1 MGEKQHFLP
10 TSWSIYL
17 HRLAWHVAGLIVIL
31 IGVCLAIALLT
42 YNDEDPSLNVAVGEI
57 PTNWMGLFG
66 AYFSDFMWQ
75 FFGYSCLLV
84 PSAIIAWGIIV
95 YRRRWRKIEFWRLPC
110 LIPTMISVMGICQL
124 FPEIVTW
131 PTIAGPSGAVYR
143 AGLIKVIP
151 FWVLQFIYFLGA
163 LYFGV
168 ATLGIPFKK
177 LRKFEVWVGKLI
189 WSMLVAGFKFI
200 FCKKQKNGI
209 VEKDVQSEDIES
221 EENYVPESIMPEI
234 QDEQENVDIQGNLDL
249 GDKSEQEEVQRRV
262 KAKLP
267 PVEKKMTTAKKKE
280 HYVMPSEDLLKK
292 NTSNKISVSKEY
304 LEKKSRQLEQV
315 LAEYGVNG
323 EVTGAHP
330 GPVIT
335 LFEFSTAPGVKTS
348 RVTNL
353 ASEVTRKMEAVSV
366 RIAPVPGKS
375 YIGIELPNDERADV
389 GLRELISAKQFKENE
404 NLLTVS
410 LGKDIGG
417 GLVYANLAKMPHLL
431 VAGTT
436 GSGKSV
442 AVNAMILSM
451 LYRLTPEQ
459 VRFILIDPKKVEFS
473 SYENIP
479 HLIAPVV
486 TDMKKVSQVLNW
498 AVRQMEDRIT
508 LMSKIG
514 VRNIDGFNARV
525 REMIANGE
533 PMEETKQA
541 GFDEDGRP
549 IFETTPLNLSV
560 MPYIVI
566 VVDEFADLM
575 QQARKEVEPLI
586 QRIAQKARAAGIHL
600 ILATQRPS
608 VDVITGVIKANIPE
622 RISCRLMNGTDSRT
636 ILGMSGAEQL
646 LGKGDMLYLSGE
658 RGLVRV
664 QCPFASDDE
673 VLAVADH
680 WRKQGMPEFDQY
692 LCDRIAD
699 KEETNEFSDDDSESH
714 DELYDKAVEI
724 VLTERKSSTS
734 YIQRRLSIGYNRA
747 ANLIEAMERHGILSE
762 EKGPSRKRDILVPK
776 RD

>member
-1 MGEKQHFLP
+1 MEEKQYFLP
-10 TSWSIYL
+10 KSWTRFL
-17 HRLAWHVAGLIVIL
+17 RRFAWHVSGVLVMSV
-31 IGVCLAIALLT
+31 GVCFAIALLT
-42 YNDEDPSLNVAVGEI
+42 YNDEDPSLNVAVGEL
-57 PTNWMGLFG
+57 PTNWMGLTG
-66 AYFSDFMWQ
+66 AYVADFLWQ
-75 FFGYSCLLV
+75 YFGYSCLLI
-84 PSAIIAWGIIV
+84 PSAIIAWGVIV
-95 YRRRWRKIEFWRLPC
+95 YRRRWRKVEFWRLPC
-110 LIPTMISVMGICQL
+110 LIPTMIAVMGLCQL
-124 FPEIVTW
+124 LPEMVTW
-131 PTIAGPSGAVYR
+131 PTIAGPSGAVFR
-143 AGLIKVIP
+143 AGLIKGVP
-151 FWVLQFIYFLGA
+151 FWVLQLLYFVIA

-177 LRKFEVWVGKLI
+177 LRKFEVWFGKLI
-189 WSMLVAGFKFI
+189 WSMLKAGVKYI
-200 FCKKQKNGI
+200 FSKKSKK
-209 VEKDVQSEDIES
+209 VENEEDQSEIFDE
-221 EENYVPESIMPEI
+221 EENLVPESIMPEI
-234 QDEQENVDIQGNLDL
+234 SDETENVEVQGDLDL
-249 GDKSEQEEVQRRV
+249 GDKSKQEETQRRV
-262 KAKLP
+262 KAKLK
-267 PVEKKMTTAKKKE
+267 PVEKKMTTVKKNA
-280 HYVMPSEDLLKK
+280 HYILPSEDLLKK
-292 NTSNKISVSKEY
+292 IVNNKVNVSKEY
-304 LEKKSRQLEQV
+304 LERKSRQIEQV

-335 LFEFSTAPGVKTS
+335 LFEFNTAPGVKTN
-348 RVTNL
+348 RVTSL
-353 ASEVTRKMEAVSV
+353 ASEVARKMEAFSV

-375 YIGIELPNDERADV
+375 YIGIELPNEERADV
-389 GLRELISAKQFKENE
+389 GLRELISAKQFKEDE
-404 NLLTVS
+404 HLLTIS

-459 VRFILIDPKKVEFS
+459 VRFILIDPKKVEFAT
-473 SYENIP
+473 YENIP

-514 VRNIDGFNARV
+514 VRNIDGFNMRV

-533 PMEETKQA
+533 PMEETKHA
-541 GFDEDGRP
+541 GFDEDGHP
-549 IFETTPLNLSV
+549 IFETTPLDLKV
-560 MPYIVI
+560 MPYIVVI
-566 VVDEFADLM
+566 VDEFADLM

-636 ILGMSGAEQL
+636 ILGMNGAEQL

-658 RGLVRV
+658 KGMIRV

-673 VLAVADH
+673 VLAVADY
-680 WRKQGMPEFDQY
+680 WRRQGMPEYDQY
-692 LCDRIAD
+692 LCNKMDSVEENVDIAG
-699 KEETNEFSDDDSESH
+699 DDTESR

-747 ANLIEAMERHGILSE
+747 ANLIEEMARRGILSE
-762 EKGPSRKRDILVPK
+762 EKGPSKKRDILIPK

>member
-1 MGEKQHFLP
+1 MEEKTYFLP
-10 TSWSIYL
+10 KSWSRFL
-17 HRLAWHVAGLIVIL
+17 RRFAWHVSGLIVM
-31 IGVCLAIALLT
+31 GFGACFAVALLT
-42 YNDEDPSLNVAVGEI
+42 YNANDPSLNVATGEV
-57 PTNWMGLFG
+57 PTNLMGLPG
-66 AYFSDFMWQ
+66 AYVADFLWQ
-75 FFGYSCLLV
+75 VVGYSCLLI
-84 PSAIIAWGIIV
+84 PSAIIAWGVIV
-95 YRRRWRKIEFWRLPC
+95 YRRRWRKVEFWRLPC
-110 LIPTMISVMGICQL
+110 LIPAMISIMGLCQL
-124 FPEIVTW
+124 LPETSYW
-131 PTIAGPSGAVYR
+131 PVIAGPSGAIYR
-143 AGLIKVIP
+143 ASLIKIIP
-151 FWVLQFIYFLGA
+151 FWVLQITYFIGA

-177 LRKFEVWVGKLI
+177 LRKFEVWFGKLI
-189 WSMLVAGFKFI
+189 WSMIKAGFKFV
-200 FCKKQKNGI
+200 FCRKQS
-209 VEKDVQSEDIES
+209 VVVAEDVQVEDQ
-221 EENYVPESIMPEI
+221 EETEEYEVPESIMPEN
-234 QDEQENVDIQGNLDL
+234 QDEDDPEEIQGSLDL
-249 GDKSEQEEVQRRV
+249 GDKKEQVEVQRRV
-262 KAKLP
+262 KAKLTP
-267 PVEKKMTTAKKKE
+267 EKKMTTVKKNT
-280 HYVMPSEDLLKK
+280 HYVLPSEDLLKK
-292 NTSNKISVSKEY
+292 VVNNKVNVSKEY
-304 LEKKSRQLEQV
+304 LERKSRQIEQV

-335 LFEFSTAPGVKTS
+335 LFEFNTAPGVKTN
-348 RVTNL
+348 RVTSL
-353 ASEVTRKMEAVSV
+353 ASEVARKMEAFSV

-375 YIGIELPNDERADV
+375 YIGIELPNEERADV
-389 GLRELISAKQFKENE
+389 GLRELISAKQFKEDE
-404 NLLTVS
+404 HLLTIS

-459 VRFILIDPKKVEFS
+459 VRFILIDPKKVEFA

-514 VRNIDGFNARV
+514 VRNIDGFNMRV

-533 PMEETKQA
+533 PMEETKHA
-541 GFDEDGRP
+541 GFDEDGHP
-549 IFETTPLNLSV
+549 IFETTPLDLKV
-560 MPYIVI
+560 MPYIVVI
-566 VVDEFADLM
+566 VDEFADLM

-636 ILGMSGAEQL
+636 ILGMNGAEQL

-658 RGLVRV
+658 KGLIRV

-673 VLAVADH
+673 VLAIADH
-680 WRKQGMPEFDQY
+680 WRRQGMPEYDQY
-692 LCDRIAD
+692 LCGKMESVDEGAD
-699 KEETNEFSDDDSESH
+699 VFGDDTESR

-747 ANLIEAMERHGILSE
+747 ANLIEEMERHGVLSE
-762 EKGPSRKRDILVPK
+762 EKGPSKKRDILIPK